1 MGLAGLCYRCDRY
14 SRTAGHLLENGQA
27 VIDMLMVETSKLT
40 KKYGSNTVVDNLNLK
55 IEEGQIFGFLG
66 PNGAGKT
73 TTILMM
79 LGLTEP
85 NSGTATIAG
94 FNSTREPLKVKRI
107 TGYIPEK
114 VGFYGDMSAWSNLIY
129 TANLNDI
136 HGKKADEAVAR
147 AIEDVG
153 LKEKAREL
161 VSTFSKGM
169 KQRLAIADV
178 LVKQPKVAFLDEPT
192 SGIDPAGITQ
202 ILDLISLIAKKNNMT
217 IIMSS
222 HQLNQVERICSHI
235 GIMSKGKLVVEGSI
249 EQLGKKAEG
258 GKYTIEIQLTEVNR
272 DILEGIRS
280 IKGVL
285 NVEHQENSLKISCTE
300 DLRREIS
307 RVISDKNGLITQM
320 KLQSFALEDIYLK
333 YFKEA

>member
-1 MGLAGLCYRCDRY
+1 
-14 SRTAGHLLENGQA
+14 
-27 VIDMLMVETSKLT
+27 MLMVETSKLT
-40 KKYGSNTVVDNLNLK
+40 KKYGGVTVVDNLTLK

-73 TTILMM
+73 TTILML

-85 NSGTATIAG
+85 NSGTVSIAG
-94 FNSTREPLKVKRI
+94 FNSTKETLKVNRI

-114 VGFYGDMSAWSNLIY
+114 VGFYSDMSAGDNLMY
-129 TANLNDI
+129 TANLNGI
-136 HGKKADEAVAR
+136 SGKKADDIVAQ
-147 AIEDVG
+147 ALEDVG
-153 LKEKAREL
+153 LKDKSYNH

-169 KQRLAIADV
+169 KQRLAIADI

-202 ILDLISLIAKKNNMT
+202 ILDLISQIAKKNNMT

-258 GKYTIEIQLTEVNR
+258 GKFTIEIQLSEINQ
-272 DILEGIRS
+272 DIIEGI
-280 IKGVL
+280 KTVNGVL
-285 NVEHQENSLKISCTE
+285 NIDVEENSLKITCTD
-300 DLRREIS
+300 DLRRQIS
-307 RVISDKNGLITQM
+307 KVISEKNGLITQM